1 MKRRSKAG
9 GEPIKGRRRKTPGPK
24 RRNAPKAA
32 PRVHR
37 FVPVAA
43 TRASALMV
51 VKSTDSTVANPASVA
66 IAPPAMT
73 TAQNDPRFLRTFV
86 TTVLMASSDAFR
98 RSGVYSHAL
107 IKNVIRDTQ
116 LRIPAL

>member
-1 MKRRSKAG
+1 MTGEGTIANVPGATSTSKVADG
-9 GEPIKGRRRKTPGPK
+9 GLW
-24 RRNAPKAA
+24 
-32 PRVHR
+32 
-37 FVPVAA
+37 VAA
-43 TRASALMV
+43 MRASALMV
-51 VKSTDSTVANPASVA
+51 VKSTNSTVANPASVA

-98 RSGVYSHAL
+98 RSGIYSHAL

>member
-1 MKRRSKAG
+1 MTGEGTIANVPGATSTSKVADG
-9 GEPIKGRRRKTPGPK
+9 G
-24 RRNAPKAA
+24 
-32 PRVHR
+32 VW
-37 FVPVAA
+37 VAA

-86 TTVLMASSDAFR
+86 TTVSWLPPMRFVAF
-98 RSGVYSHAL
+98 GVYSHAL
-107 IKNVIRDTQ
+107 IKM
-116 LRIPAL
+116 